1 MEAYQN
7 RKGGTR
13 SGTHQSFKK
22 LLPVVQTP
30 LTRILKP
37 VGKQGPGQNP
47 LIPNE
52 NPKAEHPSP
61 WGQAL
66 QREARH
72 QRPGLYQGQFK
83 TRRDSS
89 KLFYCYS
96 HLKFKDPRQPSTLPK
111 ARPCGSPTCP
121 GGRQGGWGKEGGE
134 RKGQGRTPLL
144 LLPGLRQPFGTT
156 HRILPERHR
165 HRCPLTRG
173 HGLQGSDLTL
183 SQAPGL
189 LDRQQGAH
197 FGRTTHYLRVYQLS
211 TGCPQAGHWAGRGPG
226 VGPPLTHTRYSIPGL
241 CS

>member
-1 MEAYQN
+1 MSPWKNKTGASPAHAHTGPAAPTRTPWKPIRTE
-7 RKGGTR
+7 KVER

-121 GGRQGGWGKEGGE
+121 GGRQGGWGKRRGE
-134 RKGQGRTPLL
+134 ERARSDSFAPPPWPPSAIWDHPQDSSRTV
-144 LLPGLRQPFGTT
+144 TAT
-156 HRILPERHR
+156 
-165 HRCPLTRG
+165 
-173 HGLQGSDLTL
+173 
-183 SQAPGL
+183 
-189 LDRQQGAH
+189 GA
-197 FGRTTHYLRVYQLS
+197 L
-211 TGCPQAGHWAGRGPG
+211 
-226 VGPPLTHTRYSIPGL
+226 
-241 CS
+241 